1 MVFINVIV
9 PVIIIA
15 GAGYAFARHTKL
27 DPTVLARLSFYI
39 LTPALIFDTML
50 NRSISMSDFATTA
63 LFAVILHSVLTL
75 ISSLALR
82 TTGWDADTRTSA
94 TLSFSL
100 NNCGNYGLPI
110 LLFAFGD
117 AGFALGVIYMVVHM
131 LYQVVV
137 GIGVASWRHGMS
149 LGDVGKAILRVPWLY
164 ASIIAVALKLL
175 SVELPLAVARPIG
188 LVAASAIPVQLIL
201 LGMSLTRVHVGNLL
215 HQALPISVAKLLI
228 PPVLAIGLT
237 SLLGIEGLL
246 RAVLIIE
253 ASTPTAVN
261 ALILSLQYRRRS
273 DLTAAIIL
281 LTTLGGLVTTTLL
294 LWWLG

>member
-1 MVFINVIV
+1 M
-9 PVIIIA
+9 
-15 GAGYAFARHTKL
+15 
-27 DPTVLARLSFYI
+27 
-39 LTPALIFDTML
+39 
-50 NRSISMSDFATTA
+50 
-63 LFAVILHSVLTL
+63 
-75 ISSLALR
+75 
-82 TTGWDADTRTSA
+82 
-94 TLSFSL
+94 
-100 NNCGNYGLPI
+100 
-110 LLFAFGD
+110 
-117 AGFALGVIYMVVHM
+117 
-131 LYQVVV
+131 
-137 GIGVASWRHGMS
+137 
-149 LGDVGKAILRVPWLY
+149 
-164 ASIIAVALKLL
+164 
-175 SVELPLAVARPIG
+175 
-188 LVAASAIPVQLIL
+188 IL